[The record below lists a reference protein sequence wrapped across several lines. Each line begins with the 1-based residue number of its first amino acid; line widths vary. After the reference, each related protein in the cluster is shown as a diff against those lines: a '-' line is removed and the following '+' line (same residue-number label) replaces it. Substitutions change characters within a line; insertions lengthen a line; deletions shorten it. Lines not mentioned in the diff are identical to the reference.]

1 MLGIGTQLKLA
12 GVDATTAV
20 RRLRRRSAAW
30 LATYLVASIVVL
42 GIVAWAI
49 IANHEHVLDLLL
61 DYVLPEEWQ
70 FASKLLIQQFFAQQ
84 EQAVI
89 TNAAI
94 VASLM
99 VVQITL
105 FPIKEMVSASLEEDA
120 QLVGE
125 PTEEHPLLFQMWE
138 EIKLFVFLLVAQGT
152 IFWIGYSTDPG
163 RALLATVLSYLVLFA
178 SVAADFMS
186 PVLQRHKLR
195 YSSILKSML
204 SHPLLTFGF
213 GAVFA
218 LPAIIAARI
227 AVDHPTWSFTTQ
239 LCVSFGAQVIG
250 IALAAIG
257 GTVAGAPLIPDART
271 RKRSRPAARVLAW
284 AVLLGLL
291 AWNSYRF
298 VAVGRAL
305 HHKSQI
311 LKCEYTVDWD
321 SFRADT
327 PSALELASALRTN
340 SITVGVSFDV
350 TIKNPTSTLVEI
362 EDNTLEVRQK
372 TQLVAETRIPRL
384 RVAPGATEKVAI
396 DLPLTIKPSA
406 VLRIRELIST
416 EGWSM
421 TLFVRVAD
429 NFTFPI
435 YLLAAPVDRPADR
448 Q

>member
-1 MLGIGTQLKLA
+1 MLGAGTQFKLA
-12 GVDATTAV
+12 LVDAPTAA
-20 RRLRRRSAAW
+20 RRLRKRSSAW
-30 LATYLVASIVVL
+30 LAAYLVAATVVL

-70 FASKLLIQQFFAQQ
+70 FASKLVIQQFFAQQ

-105 FPIKEMVSASLEEDA
+105 FPVKEMVSTALEQDA
-120 QLVGE
+120 KLVAE
-125 PTEEHPLLFQMWE
+125 PIAEHPLLFQMWE
-138 EIKLFVFLLVAQGT
+138 EIKLFVFLLVSQGT

-163 RALLATVLSYLVLFA
+163 RAILATVLSYTVLFA

-186 PVLQRHKLR
+186 PVLQRHTLR
-195 YSSILKSML
+195 YSQILKTLL
-204 SHPLLTFGF
+204 SHPILTFGF

-218 LPAIIAARI
+218 LPAIVAARI
-227 AVDHPTWSFTTQ
+227 AVAHPEWSFTTQ

-257 GTVAGAPLIPDART
+257 GTVAAAPLIADART
-271 RKRSRPAARVLAW
+271 RKRSHPAARVIAW

-298 VAVGRAL
+298 IAVGRSL
-305 HHKSQI
+305 HHKSQL
-311 LKCEYTVDWD
+311 LKCEYSVDWG
-321 SFRADT
+321 SFSAKA
-327 PSALELASALRTN
+327 PSAFELASALRKG
-340 SITVGVSFDV
+340 SVTVGVTFDV
-350 TIKNPTSTLVEI
+350 TIHNPTTTLVEI
-362 EDNTLEVRQK
+362 EDNTFEVRQNN
-372 TQLVAETRIPRL
+372 QLVAETQLPQL
-384 RVAPGATEKVAI
+384 SVAPGMTKNVPI
-396 DLPLTIKPSA
+396 TLPLTIKPA
-406 VLRIRELIST
+406 QVLRIRELITT

-429 NFTFPI
+429 SFTFPI
-435 YLLAAPVDRPADR
+435 YVLAAPVSATSR
-448 Q
+448 

>member
-1 MLGIGTQLKLA
+1 MLGVGTQIKLA
-12 GVDATTAV
+12 LVEAPTAA
-20 RRLRRRSAAW
+20 RRLRKRSGAW
-30 LATYLVASIVVL
+30 LAVYLVAATVVL

-49 IANHEHVLDLLL
+49 IANHEHLLDLVL
-61 DYVLPEEWQ
+61 DYVLPQEWQ

-84 EQAVI
+84 EQAVV

-105 FPIKEMVSASLEEDA
+105 FPIKEMVSTALEQDA
-120 QLVGE
+120 NLVGE
-125 PTEEHPLLFQMWE
+125 PIAEHPLLFQMWE
-138 EIKLFVFLLVAQGT
+138 EIKLFVFMLVAQGT

-163 RALLATVLSYLVLFA
+163 RAILATVLSYTVLFA

-186 PVLQRHKLR
+186 PVLQRHTLR
-195 YSSILKSML
+195 YSQILKTL
-204 SHPLLTFGF
+204 LAHPILTFGF

-218 LPAIIAARI
+218 MPAIVAARI
-227 AVDHPTWSFTTQ
+227 AADHPTWSFTTQ

-257 GTVAGAPLIPDART
+257 GTVAGAPLIADART
-271 RKRSRPAARVLAW
+271 RKRSHPIARALTW

-298 VAVGRAL
+298 IAVGRSL

-311 LKCEYTVDWD
+311 LKCEYTVDWG
-321 SFRADT
+321 SFSAKT
-327 PSALELASALRTN
+327 PSALELASALRKG
-340 SITVGVSFDV
+340 SVTVAVTFDV
-350 TIKNPTSTLVEI
+350 TIFNPTTTLVEI
-362 EDNTLEVRQK
+362 EDNTFEVRQK
-372 TQLVAETRIPRL
+372 NQLVAETRLPQL
-384 RVAPGATEKVAI
+384 SVAPGMTKKVPIA
-396 DLPLTIKPSA
+396 LPLTIKPA
-406 VLRIRELIST
+406 QVLRIRELITT

-435 YLLAAPVDRPADR
+435 YVLAAPVREVAGPR
-448 Q
+448 

>member
-1 MLGIGTQLKLA
+1 MLGVGTQVKLA
-12 GVDATTAV
+12 AVEAPTAI
-20 RRLRRRSAAW
+20 RRLRKRSAAW
-30 LATYLVASIVVL
+30 LATYLAASIVVL

-49 IANHEHVLDLLL
+49 IANHQHVLDLVL

-70 FASKLLIQQFFAQQ
+70 FASKLLIRQFFAQQ

-105 FPIKEMVSASLEEDA
+105 FPVKEMVSLALEQDA
-120 QLVGE
+120 KLVGE
-125 PTEEHPLLFQMWE
+125 PVAEHPLWFQMWE
-138 EIKLFVFLLVAQGT
+138 EIKLFLFMIAAQGT

-163 RALLATVLSYLVLFA
+163 RALLATVLSYTVLFA
-178 SVAADFMS
+178 SVALDFMS
-186 PVLQRHKLR
+186 PVLQRHQLR
-195 YSSILKSML
+195 YSSILKSLL
-204 SHPLLTFGF
+204 SHPILTFGF

-239 LCVSFGAQVIG
+239 LCVSFGAQVVG

-271 RKRSRPAARVLAW
+271 RRRSPPVARVLTWVA
-284 AVLLGLL
+284 LLGLL
-291 AWNSYRF
+291 GWNSYRF
-298 VAVGRAL
+298 IAVGRSL

-311 LKCEYTVDWD
+311 LKCEYTVDWG
-321 SFRADT
+321 SFRAEA
-327 PSALELASALRTN
+327 PGALELAQALRKN
-340 SITVGVSFDV
+340 AITVGVGFDV
-350 TIKNPTSTLVEI
+350 TIHNPTSVLVEI
-362 EDNTLEVRQK
+362 EDNTFEVRQEA
-372 TQLVAETRIPRL
+372 QLVAETRLPRL

-396 DLPLTIKPSA
+396 ELPLTIKPSQ
-406 VLRIRELIST
+406 VLRIRELITT

-435 YLLAAPVDRPADR
+435 YVLAAPITRP
-448 Q
+448 